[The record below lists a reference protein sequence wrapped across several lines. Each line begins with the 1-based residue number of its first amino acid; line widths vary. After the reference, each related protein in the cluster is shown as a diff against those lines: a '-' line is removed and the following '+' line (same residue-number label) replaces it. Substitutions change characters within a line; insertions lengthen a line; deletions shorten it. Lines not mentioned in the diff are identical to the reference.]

1 MKKGMIFLMI
11 LVIFFSIFSVSAE
24 TNKQDI
30 IIETNIKEVYNL
42 GDRIPISLKISSTVD
57 VTSNLKLEM
66 VCDGHKM
73 DLMNMNNFYIPSAE
87 RKEITYT
94 LSLDNMQGYT
104 GSCKIKGIYGDD
116 YTTKEFDLTDELKV
130 SVEEISET
138 VKPKKNLIIKGEVL
152 KQNPSSDGFDGF
164 YSIDFNIDSITEKE
178 QGMVENGFFK
188 VNFTIPHGLAAGKYN
203 GNILVFDKD
212 KEGEKANKGET
223 GFEFN
228 VAQIPTNLEI
238 VAEKEVK
245 PGNEIEIKTI
255 LHDQTGKN
263 IPKNVTITIRDS
275 SGKIIKMENRQTKE
289 SLEIEIPKNE
299 KQGEWNITAISKNMK
314 TQSKL
319 KILKNKETE
328 VRLINKTVLIKNVG
342 NVPYN
347 GTVSVKISNET
358 IDVPTSL
365 GLGENKKYHL
375 SAPEGNYTVEIV
387 ADGEKRVTK
396 NIQLTGKAIDVKD
409 SLSGNLISNPIVWG
423 FVIIVLGIVLY
434 IVFKKGYKRSFF
446 GRKIKHK
453 DKNKEKEKKKS
464 KEDKEKK
471 KQDKATEAMNQG
483 ILPHY
488 DNKAALSLS
497 IKGNKQDANLI
508 CLKINNYDEI
518 KKDPQTVKETF
529 HKIIK
534 TAEHSKAYIYESN
547 GNIFFI
553 FAPEITRT
561 FKNEKT
567 AIQTAKKIEE
577 DLRKH
582 NKHFKQRIDFGL
594 SVNRGE
600 IIVKK
605 EKKEMK
611 FMSVGKLTTSAK
623 KIASMA
629 KGETLLTKEMNE
641 KLGPEIK
648 TEKGEDKENKIEFY
662 RIKEIK
668 DRTHNQKF
676 LQEFVKRYKKD
687 GQEK

>member
-104 GSCKIKGIYGDD
+104 GSCKIKCIYGDD

-245 PGNEIEIKTI
+245 PGN
-255 LHDQTGKN
+255 
-263 IPKNVTITIRDS
+263 
-275 SGKIIKMENRQTKE
+275 
-289 SLEIEIPKNE
+289 
-299 KQGEWNITAISKNMK
+299 
-314 TQSKL
+314 
-319 KILKNKETE
+319 
-328 VRLINKTVLIKNVG
+328 
-342 NVPYN
+342 
-347 GTVSVKISNET
+347 
-358 IDVPTSL
+358 
-365 GLGENKKYHL
+365 
-375 SAPEGNYTVEIV
+375 
-387 ADGEKRVTK
+387 
-396 NIQLTGKAIDVKD
+396 
-409 SLSGNLISNPIVWG
+409 
-423 FVIIVLGIVLY
+423 
-434 IVFKKGYKRSFF
+434 
-446 GRKIKHK
+446 
-453 DKNKEKEKKKS
+453 
-464 KEDKEKK
+464 
-471 KQDKATEAMNQG
+471 
-483 ILPHY
+483 
-488 DNKAALSLS
+488 
-497 IKGNKQDANLI
+497 
-508 CLKINNYDEI
+508 
-518 KKDPQTVKETF
+518 
-529 HKIIK
+529 
-534 TAEHSKAYIYESN
+534 
-547 GNIFFI
+547 
-553 FAPEITRT
+553 
-561 FKNEKT
+561 
-567 AIQTAKKIEE
+567 
-577 DLRKH
+577 
-582 NKHFKQRIDFGL
+582 
-594 SVNRGE
+594 
-600 IIVKK
+600 
-605 EKKEMK
+605 
-611 FMSVGKLTTSAK
+611 
-623 KIASMA
+623 
-629 KGETLLTKEMNE
+629 
-641 KLGPEIK
+641 
-648 TEKGEDKENKIEFY
+648 
-662 RIKEIK
+662 
-668 DRTHNQKF
+668 
-676 LQEFVKRYKKD
+676 
-687 GQEK
+687 